1 MHRSNQC
8 HYAIDFMGRPFY
20 GKVTYQQ
27 NADHYTTVGLP
38 GNEFLEAY
46 SMTLE
51 IIGHPVIFVHFSS
64 IEPTDENILPITKI
78 HNTVFE

>member
-1 MHRSNQC
+1 MYRSNQC

-27 NADHYTTVGLP
+27 NADYYTTVGLP
-38 GNEFLEAY
+38 GSVFLEAY

-51 IIGHPVIFVHFSS
+51 IIGHPVIFVHFS
-64 IEPTDENILPITKI
+64 
-78 HNTVFE
+78 